1 MITTRGIIT
10 KVQPYRDNHLI
21 INIYSKDHGKKSLI
35 IFGGQSKKK
44 RSTVAVGSI
53 NIFEFDKDSNVC
65 KVNDIDL
72 MHNWFMYNKFQLKLI
87 DYVCYLID
95 KLLFLEDDLS
105 MVIQSYEN
113 LIEKLNNKQPYIL
126 SFFFLELNILKSAGY
141 EPNLSYDIISKIL
154 PVKKYKDQNLSMI
167 FDLVE
172 SNKDFQ
178 LIFFDFL
185 GKVVERVMQNINM
198 KLPKIRGEI
207 FDKKN

>member
-198 KLPKIRGEI
+198 KLPKITLKL
-207 FDKKN
+207 FF

>member
-126 SFFFLELNILKSAGY
+126 SFFF
-141 EPNLSYDIISKIL
+141 
-154 PVKKYKDQNLSMI
+154 
-167 FDLVE
+167 
-172 SNKDFQ
+172 
-178 LIFFDFL
+178 
-185 GKVVERVMQNINM
+185 
-198 KLPKIRGEI
+198 
-207 FDKKN
+207 

>member
-1 MITTRGIIT
+1 
-10 KVQPYRDNHLI
+10 
-21 INIYSKDHGKKSLI
+21 
-35 IFGGQSKKK
+35 
-44 RSTVAVGSI
+44 
-53 NIFEFDKDSNVC
+53 
-65 KVNDIDL
+65 
-72 MHNWFMYNKFQLKLI
+72 MYNKFQLKLV